1 MRDYA
6 IYVDSTADLTK
17 ELREKY
23 DIKYF
28 KMAISV
34 DGKEYPASLDWD
46 VYSAKELYDWL
57 RNGKKIK
64 TSQVSYV
71 EFREGFEKELKAG
84 KDVLYLSCS
93 SALSGSINFGKN
105 VASELMKEYEG
116 SKILCVDS
124 LISCMGQGL
133 LAIQASENRKNG
145 FTIQENV
152 KWLEDN
158 KLKSNQIASVEK
170 LDYLARA
177 GRVKTTKAFFGN
189 LFGVKPI
196 LISDIKGNN
205 YAFTKVKGRNKSID
219 YLVNFVKE
227 NIIDSE
233 NQIIYVSHGDDFETA
248 KIIEQKINEAVK
260 CKGVYIN
267 YLGPIIGSTTGPGT
281 IGIFFMGKEVTIC
294 GE

>member
-1 MRDYA
+1 MKDYA

-17 ELREKY
+17 ELRDKY

-28 KMAISV
+28 KMAITV
-34 DGKEYPASLDWD
+34 DDKEYPASLDWD
-46 VYSAKELYDWL
+46 VYSAKQLYDWL
-57 RNGKKIK
+57 RDGKRIK
-64 TSQVSYV
+64 TSQVSYL
-71 EFREGFEKELKAG
+71 EFKNGFLQELKEG
-84 KDVLYLSCS
+84 RDVLYLSCS
-93 SALSGSINFGKN
+93 SALSGSINLGRT
-105 VASELMKEYEG
+105 VAQELMKEYNA
-116 SKILCVDS
+116 KIICIDS
-124 LISCMGQGL
+124 LISCMGQGS
-133 LAIQASENRKNG
+133 LAIYASENRKNG
-145 FTIQENV
+145 MSIEDNA

-158 KLKSNQIASVEK
+158 RLKSNQIASVEK

-205 YAFTKVKGRNKSID
+205 YAFTKVKGRANSID
-219 YLVNFVKE
+219 FLVKFVKD

-233 NQIIYVSHGDDFETA
+233 NQIIYVSHGDDIETA
-248 KIIEQKINEAVK
+248 KLIEEKIKNEVK
-260 CKGVYIN
+260 CKDVLIN

-281 IGIFFMGKEVTIC
+281 IGIYFMGKEVTIC